1 MFSQNKDEIMEKYN
15 LVKGGLDFL
24 NEETKKY
31 FVGINKNSFGFEGL
45 TTSANIIREIT
56 QKGEIIIEKP
66 SLEDIMVYTVR
77 G

>member
-1 MFSQNKDEIMEKYN
+1 MKKQ
-15 LVKGGLDFL
+15 
-24 NEETKKY
+24 KY

>member
-1 MFSQNKDEIMEKYN
+1 M
-15 LVKGGLDFL
+15 
-24 NEETKKY
+24 
-31 FVGINKNSFGFEGL
+31 GINKNSFGFEGL

-77 G
+77 GKNKC